1 MTFVKYLDMQR
12 EKTMNKTIIKE
23 IKEGRWMES
32 VYKYFKKNIFGDYN
46 SFENFLATK
55 LRVWW
60 IGWSYT
66 YYYWCASLKVN

>member
-1 MTFVKYLDMQR
+1 
-12 EKTMNKTIIKE
+12 
-23 IKEGRWMES
+23 MES

-60 IGWSYT
+60 IG
-66 YYYWCASLKVN
+66 